1 MARTKAR
8 VDFGTRPRKLAD
20 QLNRRSDRIPCM
32 TVAAKAP
39 AAAAAKAQKKNTM
52 RKRASGIKAPREDLR
67 ALVNEED
74 PPPQTPPGSPL
85 SQPPDSSPQRAD
97 ASMDEPN
104 HNQVS
109 MLYLLCLSLTR
120 FSSSFVP
127 SARMEGICCMSAAHV
142 PKSFVTSV

>member
-1 MARTKAR
+1 MARMKAR
-8 VDFGTRPRKLAD
+8 MDFSTRPRKLAD
-20 QLNRRSDRIPCM
+20 QLNRRSDCIPCM

-39 AAAAAKAQKKNTM
+39 AAAATKAQKKNTM
-52 RKRASGIKAPREDLR
+52 RKRASGIKAPHEDLH

-74 PPPQTPPGSPL
+74 SPPQMPPGSPL
-85 SQPPDSSPQRAD
+85 SQPPDSSPQWAD

-109 MLYLLCLSLTR
+109 MLYLLRLSLTR

-127 SARMEGICCMSAAHV
+127 SARMEGICCTSAAHV
-142 PKSFVTSV
+142 PESFVTSA